1 MIEMRRRMCQDL
13 TFFTLAVLLLLICGS
28 CSAAQQGETS
38 GSQMGGNSPTQ
49 IATASG
55 SQTGSSSDS
64 LAGGNTGPQASSG
77 SGFQVGGN
85 SGPQA
90 GDSSGPQTGGNSDS
104 QAGSNSGSQAG
115 SGSGS
120 QTGGNT
126 GSQADIPPAS
136 QMGERSR
143 SQIGGANSPS
153 LNASSG
159 KGAQQ
164 ATANGA
170 GRGDVD
176 VQNWRGT
183 ASKDD
188 ESYPVRLN
196 VESILT
202 LDPDVARNLLSSNLS
217 LEDIRS
223 QLGSG
228 NRDTI
233 LRGSLRISND
243 SYRLVNVSIESS
255 FNNSTLR
262 ASLAGPSTVSG
273 SGDQAGIVG
282 HISVAISADDL
293 NIARGYAV
301 IDDPRYRGTYSIEL
315 KRQSGRGY
323 MWGMP
328 GRKS

>member
-1 MIEMRRRMCQDL
+1 MIKMRLRMCQDL
-13 TFFTLAVLLLLICGS
+13 TFFTLAVLLLLICAS

-38 GSQMGGNSPTQ
+38 GPQMGGNSPSQ

-64 LAGGNTGPQASSG
+64 LAGGNTGPQASSS
-77 SGFQVGGN
+77 SGFQASGNSGPKAGGN
-85 SGPQA
+85 SG
-90 GDSSGPQTGGNSDS
+90 SK
-104 QAGSNSGSQAG
+104 AG
-115 SGSGS
+115 SGFGPK
-120 QTGGNT
+120 TGGNT

-143 SQIGGANSPS
+143 SQMGGKSSPS

-159 KGAQQ
+159 KGGQP
-164 ATANGA
+164 TANGA

-176 VQNWRGT
+176 IQNWRGT
-183 ASKDD
+183 ASKDE

-255 FNNSTLR
+255 ANNSTLN
-262 ASLAGPSTVSG
+262 ASLAGPSTISG
-273 SGDQAGIVG
+273 SEDQAGVVG
-282 HISVAISADDL
+282 HISLAISADDL

-301 IDDPRYRGTYSIEL
+301 IDDPRYRGTYKIEL
-315 KRQSGRGY
+315 ERQNGRGY
-323 MWGMP
+323 MWRMP
-328 GRKS
+328 DRES

>member
-1 MIEMRRRMCQDL
+1 MIEMRLRMCQDL
-13 TFFTLAVLLLLICGS
+13 TFFTLAVLLLVICGS

-38 GSQMGGNSPTQ
+38 GSQMGGNSPSQ

-55 SQTGSSSDS
+55 SQANSDS
-64 LAGGNTGPQASSG
+64 LAGGNSGPQANGNSG
-77 SGFQVGGN
+77 PQVGGN
-85 SGPQA
+85 SGSQT
-90 GDSSGPQTGGNSDS
+90 GSGSGPQTGV
-104 QAGSNSGSQAG
+104 NSGSQAD
-115 SGSGS
+115 S
-120 QTGGNT
+120 
-126 GSQADIPPAS
+126 PPAS

-143 SQIGGANSPS
+143 SQVGGTSSHS
-153 LNASSG
+153 LNVSSG
-159 KGAQQ
+159 KGAQ

-183 ASKDD
+183 ASKEG

-243 SYRLVNVSIESS
+243 SYRLVNITIESS

-262 ASLAGPSTVSG
+262 ASLAGPSTISG

-293 NIARGYAV
+293 DIARGYAI
-301 IDDPRYRGTYSIEL
+301 IDDTSYSGTYIIEL
-315 KRQSGRGY
+315 ERQSGRGY
-323 MWGMP
+323 MWCMP
-328 GRKS
+328 GRES